1 MANRSRG
8 YYREARKKAIKR
20 KERIIN
26 SYRQDNPPAYPPDD
40 FDPCRES
47 SYGDCSPY
55 WHVKHTGMLA
65 KGKIHCSCQMC
76 AFHGTPRQD
85 IRNLEK
91 MDSMLS
97 DDGTSISYSGIPV
110 LRNRIRRNIRGN
122 YYPKSGFV
130 GTKVGS
136 KSKDSVEEFQ
146 EVIHHRKLE
155 NLVRTTINNQEVVY
169 IDDVVDDSSL
179 KNGRLYHLKKGNEF
193 IYINRNGNLELHR
206 FSHIAKNGL
215 VLAEDNEFTYNPSCC
230 REVYQ
235 ISEKQM

>member
-8 YYREARKKAIKR
+8 YYREARRKAIER

-26 SYRQDNPPAYPPDD
+26 SYRQDNPPAYPPED
-40 FDPCRES
+40 FDSCRES

-85 IRNLEK
+85 VRTLEK

-97 DDGTSISYSGIPV
+97 DDSGSISCSEFSV

-122 YYPKSGFV
+122 YYPKNGFV
-130 GTKVGS
+130 GTRVGT
-136 KSKDSVEEFQ
+136 DSRNNVKEFQ
-146 EVIHHRKLE
+146 EAIHQRD
-155 NLVRTTINNQEVVY
+155 LV
-169 IDDVVDDSSL
+169 
-179 KNGRLYHLKKGNEF
+179 
-193 IYINRNGNLELHR
+193 
-206 FSHIAKNGL
+206 
-215 VLAEDNEFTYNPSCC
+215 
-230 REVYQ
+230 
-235 ISEKQM
+235 